1 MLTLQQRVDAGI
13 DRCQGLAQVICGKAI
28 GGHLAVRA
36 DQQYPAVAAIQ
47 LARCGCDVALQAGQA
62 DVNAHHSLGTSG
74 GEQRYGDSGHQGTN
88 A

>member
-1 MLTLQQRVDAGI
+1 MIG
-13 DRCQGLAQVICGKAI
+13 GKAI
-28 GGHLAVRA
+28 GGYLAVRA

-47 LARCGCDVALQAGQA
+47 LTGGGRDVALQAGQA
-62 DVNAHHSLGTSG
+62 DVNAHHSLSTSG